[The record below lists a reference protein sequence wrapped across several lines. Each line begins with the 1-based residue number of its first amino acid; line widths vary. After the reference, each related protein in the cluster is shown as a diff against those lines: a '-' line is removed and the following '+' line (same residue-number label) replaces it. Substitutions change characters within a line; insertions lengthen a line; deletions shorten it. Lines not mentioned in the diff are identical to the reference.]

1 MSYIIPFILALVLH
15 IALALSFILHQFS
28 ELQQSRAMPR
38 HIQAQMYD
46 LKALSTS
53 TQKEKTKAKDVELAK
68 EKKLA
73 PKKTEPKKPEP
84 KAEKKPEPKEDPSE
98 KLAQQQKLERELQKK
113 QKLEQRQLE
122 AKKLK
127 DKLEQKKAD
136 ALKQREIESKRKLA
150 AKDKAEKEKKLKD
163 KQRKAAAEKKKQDKL
178 AAAKKAAA
186 EKKRQQQAQAAKV
199 KKQQQRKKEE
209 QARIKALQ
217 QQIADEEQF
226 AAEQVAKEM
235 ASGIGVYIKRMLKG
249 NFRIP
254 STARNGIK
262 AMVRIKLLASG
273 RVVAVD
279 LVESSGNTAFDKAA
293 EQAVWRTE
301 SFPRV
306 AEISKASPAYF
317 NRELRTFMMS
327 FKPEDL
333 RW

>member
-1 MSYIIPFILALVLH
+1 MSYIIPIILALVLH
-15 IALALSFILHQFS
+15 LALAMSFIVHQFS
-28 ELQQSRAMPR
+28 DLQQSRAMPR

-46 LKALSTS
+46 LKAFSTS
-53 TQKEKTKAKDVELAK
+53 TQKEKTKAKDVKLAE
-68 EKKLA
+68 EKKLE
-73 PKKTEPKKPEP
+73 PKKTEPKV
-84 KAEKKPEPKEDPSE
+84 EKKPEPKPEPKEDKREE
-98 KLAQQQKLERELQKK
+98 KAQQQLAERELQK
-113 QKLEQRQLE
+113 QKKAEQRKVE

-127 DKLEQKKAD
+127 DKLEQKKAE

-150 AKDKAEKEKKLKD
+150 AKEKAEKEKQLKD
-163 KQRKAAAEKKKQDKL
+163 KKRKADQEKKKLDKI
-178 AAAKKAAA
+178 AADKKAET
-186 EKKRQQQAQAAKV
+186 EKKRLQKAQAAKV
-199 KKQQQRKKEE
+199 KKQQQRKREE
-209 QARIKALQ
+209 QARITALAK
-217 QQIADEEQF
+217 QIADEEQF
-226 AAEQVAKEM
+226 AADQVAKEM
-235 ASGIGVYIKRMLKG
+235 ASGIDVYIKRMLKG

-262 AMVRIKLLASG
+262 ALVRIKLLASG

-279 LVESSGNTAFDKAA
+279 LIESSGNPAFDKAA

-306 AEISKASPAYF
+306 AEISRASPEYF